1 MQSSLQLQCIFLF
14 CIQIIVK
21 AHKDGELVLTEK
33 REKVIM
39 ELEKLKKYRN
49 YLIVNF
55 SKYFTQNYHF
65 LRSEWLEVFLI
76 LCLERLQEMQKPL
89 EVFCKKPV
97 NGQLIFY
104 AVQAFVLTFFS
115 ETIFSHR
122 RHEIVKVF
130 LIIERVKLWKKKL
143 VSYWEVFLPDQC
155 VKNIFFEENN
165 KRIVQTPKKFIFL
178 V

>member
-1 MQSSLQLQCIFLF
+1 MQSLLWLQCIFLF

-65 LRSEWLEVFLI
+65 LRSEWLEVFLL

-89 EVFCKKPV
+89 EVFCKKTL
-97 NGQLIFY
+97 NGQLFFY

-122 RHEIVKVF
+122 RREAVKVF

-155 VKNIFFEENN
+155 VKKLFFEENN
-165 KRIVQTPKKFIFL
+165 KRIDSNSKEIH
-178 V
+178 